1 MSLFDRL
8 RNADR
13 MHPEPEDLD
22 GAEQMEAGRLHL
34 RSIDPDAAR
43 ILTTS
48 ALDSVQSWKAS
59 DQFTKELAEYQALK
73 DSKGK
78 THLWRLLYADYV

>member
-8 RNADR
+8 RNTDR
-13 MHPEPEDLD
+13 MHPEPEDLE
-22 GAEQMEAGRLHL
+22 GARRMEAGRLHL
-34 RSIDPDAAR
+34 IDVDPDAAR
-43 ILTTS
+43 ILRTS

-73 DSKGK
+73 TAKGE
-78 THLWRLLYADYV
+78 THLWRQLFADAN